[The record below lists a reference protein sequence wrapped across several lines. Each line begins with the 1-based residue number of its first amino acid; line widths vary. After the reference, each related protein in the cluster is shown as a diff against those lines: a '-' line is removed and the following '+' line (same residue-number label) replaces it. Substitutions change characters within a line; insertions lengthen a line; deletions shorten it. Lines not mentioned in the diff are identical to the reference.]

1 MSKNAGSPG
10 RIEPVGVDVRVR
22 RAALAG
28 DGVDPLDVLGAEVVE
43 HLADQAD
50 ALVLAHARAQER
62 VQLLVG
68 GVDHG
73 AGLGEQRDLVAG
85 LDPAGLEEHL
95 LAVDDRRCPSRCSAT
110 RTGISTMST
119 PIGSPVKPVL
129 AQLRRDLA
137 ATSSAIPASGW
148 KAPRRV
154 EIPARAPE
162 WPLAASGAVVGLRSS
177 SSHGL

>member
-10 RIEPVGVDVRVR
+10 RIEPVAVDVRVR

-28 DGVDPLDVLGAEVVE
+28 DRVDALDVLAAEVVE

-50 ALVLAHARAQER
+50 ALVLPHARAQEL

-68 GVDHG
+68 GVDHR
-73 AGLGEQRDLVAG
+73 AGLGEQRDLVGG
-85 LDPAGLEEHL
+85 LDPAGLQEDL
-95 LAVDDRRCPSRCSAT
+95 LPVDDVEALARCSAA
-110 RTGISTMST
+110 RTGIS
-119 PIGSPVKPVL
+119 IDVDADRL
-129 AQLRRDLA
+129 ARAGRARAAPSATLR
-137 ATSSAIPASGW
+137 ATSSAMPASGW

-154 EIPARAPE
+154 EMPARARFVP
-162 WPLAASGAVVGLRSS
+162 